1 MLYHLSVY
9 LKESSSIFNLFH
21 YATFRCVLS
30 FIISLVIVL
39 ALEPFLIRW
48 VAEKAWGQPIR
59 DDGPSTHL
67 VKKGTPTMG
76 GALVVAA
83 VLLCTLLLCD
93 LTNPLVWSFIVVFGV
108 YAGLGFVDD
117 YAKITK
123 QNSKGVSARTKL
135 GWQLGVSAFVVLLLY
150 LFYPYFSSNLLI
162 PYTKNLVI
170 PLGFLIVPF
179 GALVITGCSNAVNL
193 TDGLDGLVIG
203 PVMTVALSLGV
214 IAYVSDHV
222 ALAEYLRI
230 ANIKGASDFAIIAAG
245 IIGAG
250 IGFLWYNT
258 FPAQVFL
265 GDVGALALG
274 GGLGVMAVA
283 CKQELLLPVAGAI
296 FVIEALSV
304 IIQVGYFKMTGNR
317 FFKMA
322 PIHHHFELK
331 GMAEPKIIV
340 RAWIISVVLA
350 ILAIASLKIR

>member
-9 LKESSSIFNLFH
+9 LKESSSLFNLFH
-21 YATFRCVLS
+21 YTTFRCVLS
-30 FIISLVIVL
+30 FILSLVVVL
-39 ALEPFLIRW
+39 AFEPLLIRW
-48 VAEKAWGQPIR
+48 VREKAWGQPIR
-59 DDGPSTHL
+59 DDGPSSHL

-76 GALVVAA
+76 GALVVMA
-83 VLLCTLLLCD
+83 VLMCTLLLCD
-93 LTNPLVWSFIVVFGV
+93 LTNPLVWSFVVVFTV
-108 YAGLGFVDD
+108 FAGLGFVDD

-135 GWQLGVSAFVVLLLY
+135 GWQLGVSALVVLLLY
-150 LFYPYFSSNLLI
+150 IFYPHFSSNLQV
-162 PYTKNLVI
+162 PYTKNLYI
-170 PLGFLIVPF
+170 GLGIFIIPF

-203 PVMTVALSLGV
+203 PVMTVALALGI
-214 IAYVSDHV
+214 IAYASDHV
-222 ALAEYLRI
+222 TLAEYLRI
-230 ANIKGASDFAIIAAG
+230 SNIRGAAEFAIIAAG

-250 IGFLWYNT
+250 IGFLWYNS

-274 GGLGVMAVA
+274 GGLGVIAVV
-283 CKQELLLPVAGAI
+283 CKQELLLPIAGGV
-296 FVIEALSV
+296 FVVEALSV
-304 IIQVGYFKMTGNR
+304 IIQVGYYKLTGNR

-340 RAWIISVVLA
+340 RAWIISIVLA
-350 ILAIASLKIR
+350 ICAIASLKIR